1 MWWCI
6 VDFFICISYQNILH
20 LVTLQGKIHQIKNFF
35 TKIVQRFNFDF
46 DFCVN
51 LTNAFKAIVLSK
63 QKNSSGK
70 MFVNCLKFHHFPKQ
84 DFLTKGSS
92 NTITKKIP
100 LNWYCIILFGNDEN
114 YYYWL
119 NNWTSNCG
127 KIPTSNEQATAP

>member
-1 MWWCI
+1 M
-6 VDFFICISYQNILH
+6 H
-20 LVTLQGKIHQIKNFF
+20 LVTLLGKIHQIKYFV
-35 TKIVQRFNFDF
+35 TKIVQRVNFDF
-46 DFCVN
+46 DSCVN

-100 LNWYCIILFGNDEN
+100 LN
-114 YYYWL
+114 
-119 NNWTSNCG
+119 
-127 KIPTSNEQATAP
+127 